1 MKMDAEKS
9 VGEVTEKE
17 TEVSKLNFN
26 QILNQI
32 GQFGRWQQQIFFWL
46 LLFKNYLIT
55 FKQKP

>member
-1 MKMDAEKS
+1 MDAEKS

-17 TEVSKLNFN
+17 TEVSKLNFI

-46 LLFKNYLIT
+46 LSLKNYVIT

>member
-1 MKMDAEKS
+1 MDAEKS

-17 TEVSKLNFN
+17 TEVLKLNFN

-46 LLFKNYLIT
+46 LLLKKYVIK

>member
-1 MKMDAEKS
+1 MDAEKS

-17 TEVSKLNFN
+17 TEVLKLNFN

-46 LLFKNYLIT
+46 LLLKNYVIK

>member
-1 MKMDAEKS
+1 MDAEKR
-9 VGEVTEKE
+9 VGEVIEKE

>member
-1 MKMDAEKS
+1 MDAEKS
-9 VGEVTEKE
+9 VGKVTEKE

-46 LLFKNYLIT
+46 LLFKNYVIQT

>member
-1 MKMDAEKS
+1 MDAEKS

-46 LLFKNYLIT
+46 LLLKNYLIK

>member
-1 MKMDAEKS
+1 MDAEKS

-46 LLFKNYLIT
+46 LLLKNYVIQT

>member
-1 MKMDAEKS
+1 MDAEKS

-46 LLFKNYLIT
+46 LLFKNYAIK

>member
-9 VGEVTEKE
+9 VGEVIEKE

-46 LLFKNYLIT
+46 LLFKNYFIT